1 MIGVLVVTDN
11 IKEWEDKFQAC
22 MKFTSERRDIYSNE
36 FYFKNEV
43 FSIYI
48 VKSIEEQKR
57 GYRWS
62 VIILD
67 KPIDTEI
74 EFQFLRPS
82 ICSVVKTDN
91 YYKELV
97 EECKRRK
104 QKNCFMRGKN
114 GKGNKELL

>member
-1 MIGVLVVTDN
+1 M
-11 IKEWEDKFQAC
+11 
-22 MKFTSERRDIYSNE
+22 
-36 FYFKNEV
+36 

-48 VKSIEEQKR
+48 VKSIKEQRR

-62 VIILD
+62 AIILD

-74 EFQFLRPS
+74 EFQFLRPH

-91 YYKELV
+91 YYKEIV
-97 EECKRRK
+97 EERKRRK
-104 QKNCFMRGKN
+104 FIRGKN

>member
-48 VKSIEEQKR
+48 VKSVKYLPFR
-57 GYRWS
+57 S
-62 VIILD
+62 
-67 KPIDTEI
+67 
-74 EFQFLRPS
+74 PS
-82 ICSVVKTDN
+82 KLPCLKDV
-91 YYKELV
+91 
-97 EECKRRK
+97 
-104 QKNCFMRGKN
+104 
-114 GKGNKELL
+114 

>member
-22 MKFTSERRDIYSNE
+22 MKFTSKRHDIYSNE
-36 FYFKNEV
+36 FYFANEV

-48 VKSIEEQKR
+48 VKSIKEQVR
-57 GYRWS
+57 GHEWS
-62 VIILD
+62 AIILD

-74 EFQFLRPS
+74 EFHFLRPR
-82 ICSVVKTDN
+82 IHSVVKTDN

-97 EECKRRK
+97 EERKRRK
-104 QKNCFMRGKN
+104 FIRGKN
-114 GKGNKELL
+114 GKGNKKLL

>member
-48 VKSIEEQKR
+48 VKSVKEQVR
-57 GYRWS
+57 GYRWNA
-62 VIILD
+62 IILTNQL
-67 KPIDTEI
+67 I
-74 EFQFLRPS
+74 
-82 ICSVVKTDN
+82 
-91 YYKELV
+91 
-97 EECKRRK
+97 
-104 QKNCFMRGKN
+104 QKSNSSSLDHAFVA
-114 GKGNKELL
+114 

>member
-48 VKSIEEQKR
+48 VKSIKEQR
-57 GYRWS
+57 
-62 VIILD
+62 
-67 KPIDTEI
+67 
-74 EFQFLRPS
+74 
-82 ICSVVKTDN
+82 
-91 YYKELV
+91 
-97 EECKRRK
+97 
-104 QKNCFMRGKN
+104 
-114 GKGNKELL
+114 